1 MYKRHGNLQ
10 DDLVED
16 VEDFDGE
23 IKEAMGHN
31 PETAEADS
39 VKSVDAAG
47 DKTKKQSLR
56 RGDKQNSEP
65 MKKVGA
71 KVREVIMAKE
81 GVEFE
86 DMTLDQLEDFM
97 MSEDFDQLDELSK
110 NTLKSYIKKAKA
122 DKSDLDDEERSYRE
136 YGDAGSQGHKD
147 TKRLQK
153 NREVGLKKARGRDTR
168 ITTKKEDF
176 DFEQD
181 LNALVESEA
190 TLSESFREKAEVIF
204 EAALSSKLSEHV
216 EHLEEQYETQ
226 LSEQVQQIQEEL
238 VEKVDGYLS
247 YVVES
252 WVDENKLAIENG
264 LRAEIAESFMSAL
277 HGVFTEHYIQVPEE
291 KVDLVD
297 GLADKVDELEEQLN
311 TTVQRNIELS
321 ESVKQYAREAIIH
334 EAAKD
339 LSEAQAEKLK
349 SLTED
354 IAFDSE
360 DTFSMKVDTIK
371 ESYFK
376 KQSVQAQSEEEQID
390 EETKHTEVSPLMEQ
404 YLSALKK

>member
-1 MYKRHGNLQ
+1 MSEKHEGLQ

-23 IKEAMGHN
+23 IEEGMGHN
-31 PETAEADS
+31 PETAPTDS

-47 DKTKKQSLR
+47 DKAKKQPLR
-56 RGDKQNSEP
+56 KGDKQNSEA
-65 MKKVGA
+65 MKPSGLKA
-71 KVREVIMAKE
+71 KEMVMAK
-81 GVEFE
+81 GV
-86 DMTLDQLEDFM
+86 
-97 MSEDFDQLDELSK
+97 
-110 NTLKSYIKKAKA
+110 A
-122 DKSDLDDEERSYRE
+122 
-136 YGDAGSQGHKD
+136 
-147 TKRLQK
+147 
-153 NREVGLKKARGRDTR
+153 
-168 ITTKKEDF
+168 KEDF
-176 DFEQD
+176 EGAFDED
-181 LNALVESEA
+181 LAALVESEA
-190 TLSESFREKAEVIF
+190 TLSEGFKEKAEVIF
-204 EAALSSKLSEHV
+204 EAALASKLSEHV
-216 EHLEEQYETQ
+216 DRLEEQYETQ
-226 LSEQVQQIQEEL
+226 LTEQVEQIQEEL

-252 WVDENKLAIENG
+252 WVDENRLAIENG

-297 GLADKVDELEEQLN
+297 GLAEKVDELEEQLN
-311 TTVQRNIELS
+311 VTVQRNIELS
-321 ESVKQYAREAIIH
+321 ESIKEYARDAIIQ

-360 DTFSMKVDTIK
+360 EAFSMKVDTIK

-390 EETKHTEVSPLMEQ
+390 EETKHTEVSPLMAQ

>member
-1 MYKRHGNLQ
+1 MSEKHEGLQ

-23 IKEAMGHN
+23 IEEAMGHN

-47 DKTKKQSLR
+47 DKTKKQPLR
-56 RGDKQNSEP
+56 KGDKQNSEP
-65 MKKVGA
+65 MKPSGLKA
-71 KVREVIMAKE
+71 KEMVMAK
-81 GVEFE
+81 GV
-86 DMTLDQLEDFM
+86 
-97 MSEDFDQLDELSK
+97 
-110 NTLKSYIKKAKA
+110 A
-122 DKSDLDDEERSYRE
+122 
-136 YGDAGSQGHKD
+136 
-147 TKRLQK
+147 
-153 NREVGLKKARGRDTR
+153 
-168 ITTKKEDF
+168 KEDVQGAF
-176 DFEQD
+176 DDD
-181 LNALVESEA
+181 LSALVESEA
-190 TLSESFREKAEVIF
+190 TLSEGFKEKAEVIF

-216 EHLEEQYETQ
+216 ERLEEQYETQ

-321 ESVKQYAREAIIH
+321 ESIKQYAREAVIQ